1 MVKLLE
7 EESVVELE
15 SQPTRFVALA
25 FDQRVMC
32 SAHVDLDILS
42 YVRHTGWSSVSSEG
56 GGQVNTILIGAVEVG
71 CVQLKARSGGYG
83 ARHSHAVGR
92 LGEIYQG
99 SSQSG
104 VVCDV
109 IMHFVQ
115 KSVERRSSQSR
126 DAGVSEGKER
136 LASSKKVDKG

>member
-15 SQPTRFVALA
+15 SQPVCFVALA
-25 FDQRVMC
+25 FEQHVIC
-32 SAHVDLDILS
+32 SGHVDLDILS
-42 YVRHTGWSSVSSEG
+42 HVRHTGWSSVSSEG
-56 GGQVNTILIGAVEVG
+56 GRQVYAILLGAVEVG
-71 CVQLKARSGGYG
+71 CVHLKARSGGYG
-83 ARHSHAVGR
+83 ARHCHAVGR

-115 KSVERRSSQSR
+115 KSVER
-126 DAGVSEGKER
+126 
-136 LASSKKVDKG
+136 